1 MYKVYFEDI
10 TVGPKARF
18 GRYEMTREEIIEFA
32 TRFDP
37 QPFHLDEE
45 FAKTT
50 HFGGLCASGWHT
62 ASALM
67 NMLVENSKDKGMAGL
82 GSPGLKGLNWRKPVY
97 VGDILSVEQEF
108 LDKRLSESR
117 PGLGLVTFRN
127 YVYNHHDELVMDV
140 TGTLMVACRPEK

>member
-1 MYKVYFEDI
+1 MYKIYYEDI
-10 TVGPKARF
+10 KVGPRTRF
-18 GRYEMTREEIIEFA
+18 GSYEMTKQEIIEYA

-50 HFGGLCASGWHT
+50 HFGALCASGWHT
-62 ASALM
+62 AAALM
-67 NMLVENSKDKGMAGL
+67 RMLVDRSKENGTAGL
-82 GSPGLKGLNWRKPVY
+82 GSPGLQGLKWLKPVY

-108 LDKRLSESR
+108 LDKRQSKSK

-127 YVYNHHDELVMDV
+127 YVYNHHDEMVMEV
-140 TGTLMVACRPEK
+140 TGTLMIACRPE